1 MISKDQIFYSET
13 IENKESFFKSLVDTY
28 QNKVFQTCYGFLRNK
43 EDAEDISQEVFIEV
57 YNSIEKFRNDSKI
70 STWIYRISI
79 NKSLNFLR
87 RQKQNKF
94 IRTFELLF
102 DSKKQNYQNDQKSS
116 ETANSRLE
124 TKELGDLL
132 QKAIDTLSTNQ
143 KIAFTLNKYDDLNY
157 QQISEVMDISIS
169 SVESLLHRAKM
180 KLQKKLLKYR
190 ENNF

>member
-1 MISKDQIFYSET
+1 MISKDQILYSET

-28 QNKVFQTCYGFLRNK
+28 QNKVFQTCYVFLRNK

-87 RQKQNKF
+87 KQKQNKF

-102 DSKKQNYQNDQKSS
+102 DSKKQNYHNDQKAS

-132 QKAIDTLSTNQ
+132 KKAIETLSTNQ

-169 SVESLLHRAKM
+169 SVESLLHRAKK